1 MTVAAVPDRFSAEQD
16 NMSALEIRA
25 SLSLASLFA
34 LRMLGLFL
42 ILPVFAVYAPE
53 LRGGDN
59 HTLVGLALGA
69 YGLTQS
75 ILHIPFGMA
84 SDRYGRKRV
93 IVFGLVLFALGS
105 FVAAVAGDI
114 YIVILGRCIQGAGAI
129 SAAVMAL
136 AADLTREQHRTKTMA
151 MIGASIGLVFA
162 VSLMVAPLLYRWVGM
177 SGIFVLTGVL
187 AVAAIFVATRVVP
200 PEPSENLDLSR
211 RVQPATLGDVLRNSG
226 LLRLNFGIFAL
237 HSMQMAIF
245 VVVPLAL
252 VHDGGLPVADHW
264 KVYLAVVGGSF
275 LLVLPP
281 ILWAERRDQVKPVFL
296 GAIALMVAVQA
307 ASLLWLKSLAG
318 ISLILL
324 GFFVAFNILEAM
336 LPSLIS
342 RIAPASAR
350 GTAIGVYNTTQ
361 ALGLFAGGAVGGWL
375 MQHYGEASI
384 FVFGLALAALW
395 LLIAAPMRVP
405 GRVAS
410 RAFPL
415 AAIGVAAACDPLALR
430 EQLVRLR
437 GVRDAV
443 IMPERGVAMLT
454 FYPDTFDENAVTILL
469 GGEA

>member
-1 MTVAAVPDRFSAEQD
+1 
-16 NMSALEIRA
+16 MSALEIRA
-25 SLSLASLFA
+25 GLSLASLFA

-42 ILPVFAVYAPE
+42 ILPVFAVYAPQ

-59 HTLVGLALGA
+59 HALVGLALGA
-69 YGLTQS
+69 YGLTQAM
-75 ILHIPFGMA
+75 LHIAFGMA

-93 IVFGLVLFALGS
+93 IVLGLALFALGS
-105 FVAAVAGDI
+105 MVAAFSGDI
-114 YIVILGRCIQGAGAI
+114 YMVILGRCIQGAGAI

-162 VSLMVAPLLYRWVGM
+162 LSLMAAPVLYRWIGM
-177 SGIFVLTGVL
+177 SGIFVLTGLL
-187 AVAAIFVATRVVP
+187 AIGAIAVVAWVVP
-200 PEPSENLDLSR
+200 PEPTENLDLSR
-211 RVQPATLGDVLRNSG
+211 RMRPATLGDVLRNTD

-252 VHDGGLPVADHW
+252 VHEGGLPLAEHW
-264 KVYLAVVGGSF
+264 KVYLPVVGGSF
-275 LLVLPP
+275 ILMLPA
-281 ILWAERRDQVKPVFL
+281 IFWGERKGRVKPVFL
-296 GAIALMVAVQA
+296 GSIVVMLAVQA
-307 ASLLWLKSLAG
+307 ASLLWLRSLAG
-318 ISLILL
+318 IGMILL
-324 GFFVAFNILEAM
+324 GFFVAFNVLEAM
-336 LPSLIS
+336 LPSLVS

-361 ALGLFAGGAVGGWL
+361 ALGLFAGGAAGCWL
-375 MQHYGEASI
+375 MQHYGESSV
-384 FVFGLALAALW
+384 FVFGLALVALW

-405 GRVAS
+405 GPVAS
-410 RAFPL
+410 RAFAL
-415 AAIGVAAACDPLALR
+415 AAAAADPVALR

-454 FYPDTFDENAVTILL
+454 FYPDTFDENAVTKLL

>member
-1 MTVAAVPDRFSAEQD
+1 
-16 NMSALEIRA
+16 MSALEIRA
-25 SLSLASLFA
+25 GLSLASLFA

-42 ILPVFAVYAPE
+42 ILPVFAVYAPQ

-59 HTLVGLALGA
+59 HALVGLALGA
-69 YGLTQS
+69 YGLTQAM
-75 ILHIPFGMA
+75 LHIAFGMA

-93 IVFGLVLFALGS
+93 IVLGLALFALGS
-105 FVAAVAGDI
+105 MVAAFSGDI
-114 YIVILGRCIQGAGAI
+114 YMVILGRCIQGAGAI

-162 VSLMVAPLLYRWVGM
+162 LSLMAAPVLYRWIGM
-177 SGIFVLTGVL
+177 SGIFVLTGLL
-187 AVAAIFVATRVVP
+187 AIGAIAVVAWVVP
-200 PEPSENLDLSR
+200 PEPTENLDLSR
-211 RVQPATLGDVLRNSG
+211 RMRPATLGDVLRNTD

-252 VHDGGLPVADHW
+252 VHEGGLPLAEHW
-264 KVYLAVVGGSF
+264 KVYLPVVGGSF
-275 LLVLPP
+275 ILMLPA
-281 ILWAERRDQVKPVFL
+281 IFWGERKGRVKPVFL
-296 GAIALMVAVQA
+296 GSIVLMLAVQA
-307 ASLLWLKSLAG
+307 ASLLWLRSLAG
-318 ISLILL
+318 IGMILL
-324 GFFVAFNILEAM
+324 GFFVAFNVLEAM

-361 ALGLFAGGAVGGWL
+361 ALGLFAGGAAGGWL
-375 MQHYGEASI
+375 MQHYGESSV
-384 FVFGLALAALW
+384 FVFGLALVALW

-405 GRVAS
+405 GPVAS
-410 RAFPL
+410 RAFAL
-415 AAIGVAAACDPLALR
+415 AAAAADPVALR

-454 FYPDTFDENAVTILL
+454 FYPDTFDENAVTKLL